1 MGTEHDIHLGDDA
14 LKAHVVVE
22 FFVGVNDVEL
32 CHVAAANAIEAGFI
46 GNLLQGGSKRPGVAT
61 KFGAASIGHIFT
73 RARNGE
79 ARKPAKDITDRAPDD
94 DQHQGKDDNDPSAT
108 ATFTARAASRSAEH
122 CREQLYRNRLKGR
135 KNSHEHNADDHE
147 SRVAVLDMRE
157 FVAHDGREFRIIQLF
172 NQAGRERD
180 SKRRDVNAAR
190 KCIQAGVLHNVDLRH
205 FDATSDAEVFDNI
218 IDAHVIFAL

>member
-1 MGTEHDIHLGDDA
+1 MGAEHDIHLGDDA

-32 CHVAAANAIEAGFI
+32 CHVAAADAIEAGFI
-46 GNLLQGGSKRPGVAT
+46 GNLLQGRGERPGVAT
-61 KFGAASIGHIFT
+61 EFSAAGIGHIFT

-94 DQHQGKDDNDPSAT
+94 DQHQGKDDNDSSAT

-122 CREQLYRNRLKGR
+122 RREQLYRNRLKGR

-147 SRVAVLDMRE
+147 SRVTILDVRE
-157 FVAHDGREFRIIQLF
+157 FVAHNGGKFRVIQLF
-172 NQAGRERD
+172 NEAGRERD
-180 SKRRDVNAAR
+180 SKRGHVNAAR
-190 KCIQAGVLHNVDLRH
+190 KCIQAGVLYNVDLRH
-205 FDATSDAEVFDNI
+205 FDAACDAEVLDNI